1 MAMHVYSVHAPP
13 ELSGAEA
20 AERMVFVKDGISWPA
35 LFVPILWLLWH
46 RMWLPLLGYWVFI
59 VLAAFIDVGLGETA
73 ATIVAVLGNILFAV
87 EANNIRRWSL
97 ARRGWRAEGESFGRD
112 RAEAEIRFFHGEA
125 AKAERTERA
134 PPRSASGSVAG
145 RRSTPGRSAV
155 PAVRPHRDDDE
166 PGLGLFP
173 EPEH

>member
-13 ELSGAEA
+13 DVVGAEA

-35 LFVPILWLLWH
+35 LFVAVLWLLWH
-46 RMWLPLLGYWVFI
+46 RMWLPLLFY
-59 VLAAFIDVGLGETA
+59 LAFLALTALIDARLGEAA
-73 ATIVAVLGNILFAV
+73 ATIVAILGAILFAL
-87 EANNIRRWSL
+87 EANNLRRWSL
-97 ARRGWRAEGESFGRD
+97 GRRGWRVVGESFGHG

-125 AKAERTERA
+125 AKAERSAIASSAWDAAESRRTRLGLSGV
-134 PPRSASGSVAG
+134 PHGPR
-145 RRSTPGRSAV
+145 RR
-155 PAVRPHRDDDE
+155 DEDE